1 MLRVDMVKIDGSY
14 VKGLCTSPD
23 NQIFVRTLVD
33 LARNFHL
40 KTVAEWVSSDEE
52 GALLKSFGVDY
63 FQGFHFGVPTLEP
76 DFARAVPLHQGR
88 MAKAR
93 PERDKIPAHTRS
105 KTLAAGRSTS
115 KTSL

>member
-23 NQIFVRTLVD
+23 NQIFVRTLVN

-76 DFARAVPLHQGR
+76 EFADAAPLHLGR
-88 MAKAR
+88 AAEAR
-93 PERDKIPAHTRS
+93 SGREPFSAQSRKKSLPAVHS
-105 KTLAAGRSTS
+105 AS
-115 KTSL
+115 SL